1 MGWTSRSSP
10 KARNSSGISA
20 TRTGTA
26 RGICRQTAPDKWAQF
41 KAYNLRDVEVELG
54 IQARLREY
62 PAPEEVWA
70 QYRLDQQ
77 INDRGIAVD
86 MELVRSAI
94 SLDARTRAELTAGLK
109 ELTGLDNPNS
119 VQQMKD
125 WLAANA
131 FRRTRW
137 AKSRWRSCSRPRPSR

>member
-1 MGWTSRSSP
+1 MYDGLVGIPRPAAFAQGRGHGAWLDKQKLTEGKELIRYFCNP
-10 KARNSSGISA
+10 DRDGARHLPSD
-20 TRTGTA
+20 
-26 RGICRQTAPDKWAQF
+26 APDKWAQF

-94 SLDARTRAELTAGLK
+94 SLDARTRGGADRGPQRTDRAGQPP
-109 ELTGLDNPNS
+109 TP
-119 VQQMKD
+119 
-125 WLAANA
+125 
-131 FRRTRW
+131 
-137 AKSRWRSCSRPRPSR
+137 CSR